1 MRSTTSSLLLSFFI
15 LVELFSSSQWILN
28 NNNFAYAIQL
38 RTVAKIPRSALSVQD
53 YISRPIH
60 WPEFVLS
67 SNRVSIIGNGKK
79 NKNNDNSQVLTKGI
93 KVEEYFGMNLL
104 FVEWTCLRNVPGKFV
119 VTSDGLSGIAS
130 NCKMEFTFQEDTA
143 SAEVQMIMEYTP
155 ESILAILATPILVV
169 DNWVALNIL
178 LKAAVDPTPLASFRK
193 LMGTLYGIAGIGH
206 FLDVTI
212 GGSQLFQQVSIPPF
226 EDLPTEG
233 QIYAII
239 WCLVGPIAYL
249 LSKQQQQQ
257 QQQISEISDFK
268 STPINLGDVGIV
280 LYGLVE
286 VFGAYLTL
294 QPEVL
299 MNAIVVQCIV
309 ASAWIYSYQKDASIQ
324 TTSNKKQS
332 IVSTNSR

>member
-1 MRSTTSSLLLSFFI
+1 M
-15 LVELFSSSQWILN
+15 LN
-28 NNNFAYAIQL
+28 NNNNNNVAYAIQL
-38 RTVAKIPRSALSVQD
+38 RTVAKLPRSALSVQD

-67 SNRVSIIGNGKK
+67 SNRVSILGNGKK
-79 NKNNDNSQVLTKGI
+79 NKNNDNSQVLTKGM

-104 FVEWTCLRNVPGKFV
+104 FVEWTCLQNVPGNFV

-130 NCKMEFTFQEDTA
+130 NCKMAFTFKEDTA

-169 DNWVALNIL
+169 DNWLALNIL

-206 FLDVTI
+206 LLDVTI
-212 GGSQLFQQVSIPPF
+212 GGSQLFQRANIPPF

-233 QIYAII
+233 QIYAIV
-239 WCLVGPIAYL
+239 WCLVGPSAYL
-249 LSKQQQQQ
+249 LSKQRQQR
-257 QQQISEISDFK
+257 QQISEISDFK
-268 STPINLGDVGIV
+268 FTPINLGDVGIV

-286 VFGAYLTL
+286 VFGAYLTS

-299 MNAIVVQCIV
+299 MNANVVQCIV
-309 ASAWIYSYQKDASIQ
+309 ASAWIYSYKKDSSIQ
-324 TTSNKKQS
+324 TTANKKQKE
-332 IVSTNSR
+332 